1 MSTPSILPAIV
12 AVIFAA
18 GLAAACGSDSAKA
31 APDNAEAVFGAWTKA
46 GLEVSEH
53 APLEKHDL
61 GDARCVSGQVA
72 KVETVV
78 CTYASAEAATKARD
92 AGLQRVGQHTGASLA
107 RGTLLLIVTDRG
119 KADPDGKTIN
129 VLTKTFLGR

>member
-1 MSTPSILPAIV
+1 MMSPSNLAVIV
-12 AVIFAA
+12 AAV
-18 GLAAACGSDSAKA
+18 LAAACGSDSAKS
-31 APDNAEAVFGAWTKA
+31 PENADAVFGAWTNA

-61 GDARCVSGQVA
+61 GDARCMRGEVA

-78 CTYASAEAATKARD
+78 CAYDSAEAATKARD
-92 AGLQRVGQHTGASLA
+92 AGLAMVGQHTGASLA
-107 RGTLLLIVTDRG
+107 RGTLLLIVTDRA

-129 VLTKTFLGR
+129 LLTKTFLGR